1 MANLVEESLPNE
13 NFSRDE
19 LIVKAT
25 SEFFLPAVVA
35 SGSIKLGTN
44 PSDGDSWRL
53 RSPLIDVT
61 LTWKT
66 AISDSGKQC
75 LIGASTLSSH
85 TNAVAW
91 LNSNYYFSKHYIA
104 VLDGANDRV
113 NFSARK
119 FGSSYNFEAGFFS
132 GSGTTFTQAAGTNG
146 TNNLQVALS
155 VWQKDG
161 NARIEAVTEH
171 IAPVSPELNLLEF
184 FIHEDLHP
192 FTKFIAPGINQ
203 TTVTEADSHVFVYD
217 IGVADVFGSP
227 PEPRAIRFEGPFYA
241 IRGGSRFENQNLFGN
256 FFALY
261 MLQELNGTLS
271 YYLTRK
277 VTLEQEI
284 YTYWYNSSVGNNYS
298 VRAIITF
305 KDGSTYNG
313 IGQTFSGT
321 GRTVWIIP
329 SGIANTNVAA
339 LCVLA
344 GKNTSDVRSVI
355 FQLEEQVSGNF
366 VAPLGTVI
374 VQEDVFNQR
383 YFMFESSAGG
393 CEILRFTGETA
404 EGFEIS
410 KAEYETLQI
419 PSRYWERRTVKNRVI
434 EAVQFYECSTGLL
447 TEEELYA
454 YIDILFSQ
462 EVWELSYEG
471 GRYRYPIK
479 ITPGSFVVK
488 TDKKD
493 GNYFYAFSFQYTR
506 AYAEKQMGL
515 MNNFY

>member
-1 MANLVEESLPNE
+1 MANLVEENLPSE
-13 NFSRDE
+13 NYSGDE
-19 LIVKAT
+19 LRVKAT
-25 SEFFLPAVVA
+25 SEFYIAAETA
-35 SGSIKLGTN
+35 SGSIKLGAN
-44 PSDGDSWRL
+44 PSDGSSWRL
-53 RSPLIDVT
+53 RSPLIDIT

-66 AISDSGKQC
+66 IVSDSGKQC
-75 LIGASTLSSH
+75 LIGANTLASH
-85 TNAVAW
+85 TNAAAW
-91 LNSNYYFSKHYIA
+91 LNSNYYFSKHYVA
-104 VLDGANDRV
+104 DLDGANDQV
-113 NFSARK
+113 IFTARK
-119 FGSSYNFEAGFFS
+119 IGSSYNFESSFFA
-132 GSGTTFTQAAGTNG
+132 GSGTTFTQDDGDNG
-146 TNNLQVALS
+146 TNNLQIALS
-155 VWQKDG
+155 IWRKDG
-161 NARIEAVTEH
+161 NDRVESVTEH
-171 IAPVSPELNLLEF
+171 IAPVSPDENLVEF

-192 FTKFIAPGINQ
+192 YTSFVAPGINQ
-203 TTVTEADSHVFVYD
+203 TTVTEAASHVFVYD

-227 PEPRAIRFEGPFYA
+227 PEPNAIRFEGPFYA
-241 IRGGSRFENQNLFGN
+241 IRGGSRFENQNSFGN

-261 MLQELNGTLS
+261 MVQELNGILS
-271 YYLTRK
+271 YYIARK
-277 VTLEQEI
+277 ATLEQEI
-284 YTYWYNSSVGNNYS
+284 YTYWYNSSVGNNYA

-305 KDGSTYNG
+305 KDDSTING

-339 LCVLA
+339 LCSSVERSL
-344 GKNTSDVRSVI
+344 SDVRSVI
-355 FQLEEQVSGNF
+355 FQLEEEVSGSF
-366 VAPLGTVI
+366 VAPLGMVI

-471 GRYRYPIK
+471 GRYRFPIK
-479 ITPGSFVVK
+479 ITPGSFVLK